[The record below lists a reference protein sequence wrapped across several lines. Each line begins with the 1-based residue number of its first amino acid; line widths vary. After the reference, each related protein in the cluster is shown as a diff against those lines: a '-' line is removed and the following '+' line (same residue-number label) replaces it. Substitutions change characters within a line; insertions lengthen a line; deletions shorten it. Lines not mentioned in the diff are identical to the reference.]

1 MISLHRI
8 STQTTRKFP
17 FTELN
22 STFHWNWVF
31 CFTLPFSSWWLI
43 NIFTELVVLSEID
56 KPKLLAG
63 LRSRVVCLSCAN
75 LMNYQWPSVIYFQH
89 LQNNYIVAKAMMT
102 FAWFDPWTV
111 KAPCR
116 QFDELH
122 MFPLINHNSSRLSA
136 NWGLNLRTGDDLE
149 RFQSQW
155 FWGHCI
161 PMLFCSQGIRIE

>member
-17 FTELN
+17 LTELN
-22 STFHWNWVF
+22 STFRWNWVF
-31 CFTLPFSSWWLI
+31 CFTLPLSSWWLI
-43 NIFTELVVLSEID
+43 NIFTELVVLSEIE
-56 KPKLLAG
+56 KSKLLAG
-63 LRSRVVCLSCAN
+63 LKSRVVCLSCAN
-75 LMNYQWPSVIYFQH
+75 LMNYQWPGVIYFQH

-122 MFPLINHNSSRLSA
+122 MFPQEAQKPKTFRVATFYVQKLSGRSA
-136 NWGLNLRTGDDLE
+136 RN
-149 RFQSQW
+149 RFSWQA
-155 FWGHCI
+155 
-161 PMLFCSQGIRIE
+161 

>member
-1 MISLHRI
+1 MIPVHRI

-17 FTELN
+17 LKELN
-22 STFHWNWVF
+22 STFRWNWVF
-31 CFTLPFSSWWLI
+31 CFTLPLSSWWLI
-43 NIFTELVVLSEID
+43 NIFTELVVLSEIE
-56 KPKLLAG
+56 KSKLLAG

-75 LMNYQWPSVIYFQH
+75 LMNYQWPGVIYFQH

-122 MFPLINHNSSRLSA
+122 MFPPRGAKTQNFLGSNFLCTKTFRTKCAKAFLMK
-136 NWGLNLRTGDDLE
+136 NLKCALLPLTTM
-149 RFQSQW
+149 
-155 FWGHCI
+155 
-161 PMLFCSQGIRIE
+161 PKNA